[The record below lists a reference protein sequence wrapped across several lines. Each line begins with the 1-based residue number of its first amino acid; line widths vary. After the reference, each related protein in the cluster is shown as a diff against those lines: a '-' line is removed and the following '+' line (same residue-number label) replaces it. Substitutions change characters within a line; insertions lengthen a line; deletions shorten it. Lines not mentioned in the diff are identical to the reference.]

1 MAFAQ
6 GHQAPLVTS
15 TAFNLDRSLSEL
27 SLASRA
33 PFRPRNSVNDIDQLH
48 TTETESDELVSRS
61 ICLISNQPPQANIVM
76 SSNKRM
82 SPPEGA
88 DAACSQYETH
98 TFNNSAHQPSPA
110 WLAQQG
116 VKVRDF
122 AYENPLSPIAPVP
135 RLPRQIQPVPNG
147 LKRRRSSQEDTEAE
161 NSTHASSPRRRRL
174 SNAKVSS
181 SVKKPTSLERKK
193 TEPLEEGSSPNPS
206 PSLHATHSSRLQVRG
221 RRLDLVRQPTEPLIR
236 ETPDSPATPLMP
248 AFIPQSQAS
257 DWVDTPLITPEASME
272 LDVEDASCIP
282 ASQLDM
288 ESQAPIMEAYSY
300 SQLGMSPGFS
310 QPVDSPVQRTGSP
323 FHPCNVSPP
332 SPSQSLETPNSS
344 PLSMSR
350 RSTSRNSIR
359 SPERQPIDIR
369 SSNAVSPPYILRRR
383 SLLSTMIPI
392 ARSRYPQPHVV
403 KSAFLKGGASSDA
416 SSRSRR
422 IRRSA
427 AQGIKASIIR

>member
-1 MAFAQ
+1 M
-6 GHQAPLVTS
+6 P
-15 TAFNLDRSLSEL
+15 
-27 SLASRA
+27 
-33 PFRPRNSVNDIDQLH
+33 
-48 TTETESDELVSRS
+48 
-61 ICLISNQPPQANIVM
+61 
-76 SSNKRM
+76 SNKRM
-82 SPPEGA
+82 SPPESA
-88 DAACSQYETH
+88 DTACSQHETH

-135 RLPRQIQPVPNG
+135 RLPRQIQPAPNG
-147 LKRRRSSQEDTEAE
+147 LKRRRSSQEDAEAE
-161 NSTHASSPRRRRL
+161 NSAHASSPRRRRL

-193 TEPLEEGSSPNPS
+193 TEPLEEEEDSSPNPS
-206 PSLHATHSSRLQVRG
+206 PSLHATHSSRLHVRG
-221 RRLDLVRQPTEPLIR
+221 RRLNLVRQPTEPLIR
-236 ETPDSPATPLMP
+236 ETPGFPTTPLMP

-288 ESQAPIMEAYSY
+288 ESQAPIMDAYSY

-323 FHPCNVSPP
+323 FHPSNASPP

-350 RSTSRNSIR
+350 RSTFQASIR
-359 SPERQPIDIR
+359 LPERPPIDIR

-392 ARSRYPQPHVV
+392 ARSRYPQPHII
-403 KSAFLKGGASSDA
+403 KSAFLKEGASSDT

-422 IRRSA
+422 IRRST